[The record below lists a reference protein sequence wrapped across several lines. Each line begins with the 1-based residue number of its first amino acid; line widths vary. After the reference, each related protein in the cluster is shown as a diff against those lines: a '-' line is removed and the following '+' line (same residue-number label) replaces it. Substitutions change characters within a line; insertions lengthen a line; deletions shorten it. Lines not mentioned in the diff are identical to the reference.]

1 MHSRIFFVSD
11 EPVTDIN
18 DVPNASRIDYDYIS
32 SRGYDYVDDSSLE
45 NDIDW
50 LPGYLNAERYD
61 VAGENGEVVPQYKI
75 TLNDRDEHIREVLT
89 ATRDLATDCIK
100 QVNTVLAKSE
110 PLVFKDFLDVE
121 MALYRLQHEWDDE
134 FDIQFYYQDVF
145 YSINEFLR
153 INDERKEFYISG
165 SLDYHY

>member
-11 EPVTDIN
+11 EPVTDTS
-18 DVPNASRIDYDYIS
+18 DVLNASCIDYDYIS
-32 SRGYDYVDDSSLE
+32 SRGYDYVDDSNLE
-45 NDIDW
+45 NDISW
-50 LPGYLNAERYD
+50 LPGYLNVERCD
-61 VAGENGEVVPQYKI
+61 VASKNGETIPQYKI
-75 TLNDRDEHIREVLT
+75 TLNNRDERIREVLT
-89 ATRDLATDCIK
+89 ATKALAADCVK
-100 QVNTVLAKSE
+100 QVDDVLAKSGA
-110 PLVFKDFLDVE
+110 LAYKDFLDVE

-134 FDIQFYYQDVF
+134 FGIQFYYQNVF